1 MYLNLKSKEIID
13 IVLFLLQQELMSIN
27 EQLLQE
33 FSSDDVF
40 PLGTPVFME
49 TPNAFSPF
57 DQKEKETFDEV
68 LPNSNI

>member
-1 MYLNLKSKEIID
+1 
-13 IVLFLLQQELMSIN
+13 MSIN

-57 DQKEKETFDEV
+57 DQKENETFDEV
-68 LPNSNI
+68 LPNTNI